1 MAWQPADYFR
11 GHAVKSF
18 LHRRNAV
25 LSGGASHLVA
35 VDAEPSPDGASAQAG
50 AAGLVSDEAL
60 IANPAPASAGA
71 AVHADLPTGSE
82 TPDAPDSSTAPRP
95 VSTLHA
101 VPAVPAHLA
110 NRPVQLADGA
120 SFAALV
126 AADELSTFR
135 VFRSFDYSVTLLFHS
150 RALAYFVAMH
160 QDNTLW
166 HAFRAADLDSASAV
180 FHHLEEQAT
189 RLAEGETRLAQLAAQ
204 NAMLAKQI
212 EESEAHAERLR
223 VDLQRHAEQEHL
235 VSTRQHQVRRDVAQ
249 LEAQRIA
256 AQAQLNKAHR
266 TIHQLSV
273 TSNEGVPHLPGR

>member
-1 MAWQPADYFR
+1 M
-11 GHAVKSF
+11 KSF

-35 VDAEPSPDGASAQAG
+35 VGAESAADNASAQDVEVLRDAPSG
-50 AAGLVSDEAL
+50 ANLEPDT
-60 IANPAPASAGA
+60 ASAEAQASAELDTSSA
-71 AVHADLPTGSE
+71 AV
-82 TPDAPDSSTAPRP
+82 PDPNLTPRP

-120 SFAALV
+120 SFAAL
-126 AADELSTFR
+126 AAAEELSTFR
-135 VFRSFDYSVTLLFHS
+135 VFRSFDYSVTLLFHPNTLS
-150 RALAYFVAMH
+150 YFVAMH

-166 HAFRAADLDSASAV
+166 HAFRAADLDSAGAV

-189 RLAEGETRLAQLAAQ
+189 RLADGETRLAQLAAQ
-204 NAMLAKQI
+204 NAMLTKQI

-223 VDLQRHAEQEHL
+223 VDLQRHAEQDHR
-235 VSTRQHQVRRDVAQ
+235 VSARQHQARKDVAQ

>member
-1 MAWQPADYFR
+1 M
-11 GHAVKSF
+11 KSF
-18 LHRRNAV
+18 LNRRSAV
-25 LSGGASHLVA
+25 LSNGASHLVA
-35 VDAEPSPDGASAQAG
+35 VEHEAPHEATPVADGAAERDEPATRSADAEAVTDASASTDTET
-50 AAGLVSDEAL
+50 L
-60 IANPAPASAGA
+60 APS
-71 AVHADLPTGSE
+71 
-82 TPDAPDSSTAPRP
+82 APDPAAASRP

-101 VPAVPAHLA
+101 VPAVPAHLS

-120 SFAALV
+120 SFEALAA
-126 AADELSTFR
+126 ANELATFR
-135 VFRSFDYSVTLLFHS
+135 VFRSFDYVVTLLFHGPT
-150 RALAYFVAMH
+150 LAYFVTLH

-166 HAFRAADLDSASAV
+166 HALRATELDAASAA

-204 NAMLAKQI
+204 NAMLTKQI
-212 EESEAHAERLR
+212 EQSEAQAERLR
-223 VDLQRHAEQEHL
+223 VNLQRHTEQEHR
-235 VSTRQHQVRRDVAQ
+235 VNARQHQVRKDVAQ

>member
-1 MAWQPADYFR
+1 MAARPAAYFR

-35 VDAEPSPDGASAQAG
+35 VNVEPSSEDESAPTG
-50 AAGLVSDEAL
+50 DEAL
-60 IANPAPASAGA
+60 IANPAPDTIDVDPASTAEPAGPPDPGA
-71 AVHADLPTGSE
+71 AA
-82 TPDAPDSSTAPRP
+82 RP

-120 SFAALV
+120 SFATLA

-135 VFRSFDYSVTLLFHS
+135 VFRSFDYSVTLLFHARS
-150 RALAYFVAMH
+150 LAYFVAMH

-189 RLAEGETRLAQLAAQ
+189 RLADGETRLAQLAAQ

-212 EESEAHAERLR
+212 EESESHAERLR
-223 VDLQRHAEQEHL
+223 VDLQRHAEQEHH

-273 TSNEGVPHLPGR
+273 TTNEGVPHLPGR

>member
-1 MAWQPADYFR
+1 M
-11 GHAVKSF
+11 KSF

-35 VDAEPSPDGASAQAG
+35 VNVEPSSDGASAQAE
-50 AAGLVSDEAL
+50 AAELVSAEAL
-60 IANPAPASAGA
+60 IANPAPDAASAA
-71 AVHADLPTGSE
+71 AQPVSATVDEAD
-82 TPDAPDSSTAPRP
+82 ASTAPRP

-120 SFAALV
+120 SFAALA

-135 VFRSFDYSVTLLFHS
+135 VFRSFDYSVTLLFHARS
-150 RALAYFVAMH
+150 LAYFVAMY

-166 HAFRAADLDSASAV
+166 HAFRAADLDSAGAV

-189 RLAEGETRLAQLAAQ
+189 RLADGETRLAQLGAQ

-223 VDLQRHAEQEHL
+223 VDLQRHAEQEHQ

>member
-1 MAWQPADYFR
+1 M
-11 GHAVKSF
+11 KSF

-25 LSGGASHLVA
+25 LSGGSSHLVA
-35 VDAEPSPDGASAQAG
+35 VNVEPSSDGANAQAEAVELIADAAPSANRAPDATSSEAQSGAPQPDGPDPG
-50 AAGLVSDEAL
+50 A
-60 IANPAPASAGA
+60 
-71 AVHADLPTGSE
+71 
-82 TPDAPDSSTAPRP
+82 TARP
-95 VSTLHA
+95 VATLHA

-120 SFAALV
+120 SFAALA

-135 VFRSFDYSVTLLFHS
+135 VFRSFDYSVTLQFHARS
-150 RALAYFVAMH
+150 LAYFVAMQ

-166 HAFRAADLDSASAV
+166 HAFRAADLESASAV

-189 RLAEGETRLAQLAAQ
+189 RLADGETRLAQLAAQ
-204 NAMLAKQI
+204 NATLARQI

-223 VDLQRHAEQEHL
+223 VDLQRHAEQEHQ
-235 VSTRQHQVRRDVAQ
+235 VTARQHQVRRDVAQ

>member
-1 MAWQPADYFR
+1 M
-11 GHAVKSF
+11 KSI

-35 VDAEPSPDGASAQAG
+35 VSAEPSPDGANARQAEAASDGSPSASRGPDTGNTEVSAQLAG
-50 AAGLVSDEAL
+50 PGDS
-60 IANPAPASAGA
+60 SADSST
-71 AVHADLPTGSE
+71 DLPT
-82 TPDAPDSSTAPRP
+82 TARA

-120 SFAALV
+120 SFAAL
-126 AADELSTFR
+126 AAANELSTFR
-135 VFRSFDYSVTLLFHS
+135 VFRSFDYSVTLLFHAGTLS
-150 RALAYFVAMH
+150 YFVAMH

-166 HAFRAADLDSASAV
+166 YVFRAADLDSAGAV

-189 RLAEGETRLAQLAAQ
+189 RLADGETRLAQLAAQ
-204 NAMLAKQI
+204 NAMLTKQI

-223 VDLQRHAEQEHL
+223 VNLQRHAEQEHR
-235 VSTRQHQVRRDVAQ
+235 VGARQHQVRRDVAQ
-249 LEAQRIA
+249 LEAQRIS

>member
-1 MAWQPADYFR
+1 MTLHPVAYFR
-11 GHAVKSF
+11 GYAVKSF

-25 LSGGASHLVA
+25 LSSGASHLVA
-35 VDAEPSPDGASAQAG
+35 VNVEPSSDEANA
-50 AAGLVSDEAL
+50 LVGDEAL
-60 IANPAPASAGA
+60 IANPAPETVDAESHSAGEPA
-71 AVHADLPTGSE
+71 GP
-82 TPDAPDSSTAPRP
+82 PDPGASPRP

-120 SFAALV
+120 SFAALA

-135 VFRSFDYSVTLLFHS
+135 VFRSFDYSVTLLFHARS
-150 RALAYFVAMH
+150 LAYFVAMH

-189 RLAEGETRLAQLAAQ
+189 RLADGETRLAQLAAQ

-212 EESEAHAERLR
+212 EESESHAERLR
-223 VDLQRHAEQEHL
+223 VDLQRHAEQEHH

-273 TSNEGVPHLPGR
+273 TTNEGVPHLPGR

>member
-1 MAWQPADYFR
+1 M
-11 GHAVKSF
+11 KSF

-25 LSGGASHLVA
+25 LSGGASHLVS
-35 VDAEPSPDGASAQAG
+35 VNVEPSSDGANAEVEAVELIVDEAPSANHAPD
-50 AAGLVSDEAL
+50 AAGSEEQTDA
-60 IANPAPASAGA
+60 IT
-71 AVHADLPTGSE
+71 ADGPE
-82 TPDAPDSSTAPRP
+82 SSTSARP
-95 VSTLHA
+95 VSTLHV

-120 SFAALV
+120 SFAAL
-126 AADELSTFR
+126 AAANELSTFR
-135 VFRSFDYSVTLLFHS
+135 AFRSFDYSVTLLFHARS
-150 RALAYFVAMH
+150 LAYFVAMH
-160 QDNTLW
+160 QDDTLW
-166 HAFRAADLDSASAV
+166 HAFRAADLESAGAV

-189 RLAEGETRLAQLAAQ
+189 RLADGETRLAQLAAQ
-204 NAMLAKQI
+204 NATLARQI

-223 VDLQRHAEQEHL
+223 VDLQRHAEQEHQ
-235 VSTRQHQVRRDVAQ
+235 VTARQHQVRRDVAQ

>member
-1 MAWQPADYFR
+1 M
-11 GHAVKSF
+11 KSF

-35 VDAEPSPDGASAQAG
+35 VSVESEANGVSAEEIELEHGAAPSANPGPERIDAQAQAELSADDVTDEVTDIPDAGAS
-50 AAGLVSDEAL
+50 
-60 IANPAPASAGA
+60 
-71 AVHADLPTGSE
+71 
-82 TPDAPDSSTAPRP
+82 PRP

-120 SFAALV
+120 SFTALAAT
-126 AADELSTFR
+126 DELSTFR
-135 VFRSFDYSVTLLFHS
+135 VFHCFDYSVTLLFHARTLS
-150 RALAYFVAMH
+150 YFVAMH
-160 QDNTLW
+160 QDNALW
-166 HAFRAADLDSASAV
+166 HAFRAADLDSAGAV

-189 RLAEGETRLAQLAAQ
+189 RLADGETRLAQLAAQ
-204 NAMLAKQI
+204 NAVLTKQI

-223 VDLQRHAEQEHL
+223 VDLQRHAEQEHR
-235 VSTRQHQVRRDVAQ
+235 VSARQHQVRKDVAQ

-273 TSNEGVPHLPGR
+273 TSNEGVPHLTGR